1 MMEGRIRDDER
12 VRQQC
17 WEGASAMLG
26 RRVRGWK
33 GASEGRVRGQVSQR
47 MRRIRRECLMEVSE
61 SERHHKMG
69 DVLDGD
75 CWMVW

>member
-33 GASEGRVRGQVSQR
+33 GASGAG
-47 MRRIRRECLMEVSE
+47 E
-61 SERHHKMG
+61 SEDETHQKG
-69 DVLDGD
+69 VFDGG
-75 CWMVW
+75 VRERKAS

>member
-17 WEGASAMLG
+17 WEGASEGG
-26 RRVRGWK
+26 R
-33 GASEGRVRGQVSQR
+33 AHQGQVSQR